1 MTPQAASVVIVSR
14 GRPALLRRCL
24 VGLDQQ
30 DHPEFEIVVVADAD
44 GVAAV
49 EHMGW
54 ADRVKVIRFDEAN
67 ISAARNEGISAAAAP
82 VVAFIDDDAVAEH
95 DWLRRLTAPI
105 TERRADAAGGFVL
118 GRNGLSFQWTAREV
132 FADATV
138 REISVDRDEETILT
152 GSAGRGIKTEG
163 TNMAFRRSLLIELG
177 GFDVGYAYYLDE
189 TDLNMRLAERG
200 TRTAIVPRAR
210 VHHGFAKSDRRQ
222 ADRAPRDLSPVG
234 ASLVRFV
241 RRHRGGIDPEPVRR
255 SEREKYRAALLAHMV
270 AGRILP
276 TAVEPVLRSFDRGWA
291 GSTTLEG
298 PKPEFSENPTFVR
311 FIPRIGAGAA
321 HEVIWGWLGSLGQLR
336 RRARKAVADGHRAT
350 VYAFSLTSL
359 YHRRRFDPEGYWE
372 QRGGLFGRS
381 LRTDPIFKYWKRA
394 ERVRREERLG
404 GQNSG
409 LGRTKTVI

>member
-1 MTPQAASVVIVSR
+1 MTPQAASVVIVSC

-95 DWLRRLTAPI
+95 DWLRRLTAPV
-105 TERRADAAGGFVL
+105 TEKRADAAGGFVL

-152 GSAGRGIKTEG
+152 GSTGRGIKTEG

-210 VHHGFAKSDRRQ
+210 VHHGFAMSDRRQ

-241 RRHRGGIDPEPVRR
+241 RRHRGGFDPEPVRR

-336 RRARKAVADGHRAT
+336 RRARKAVADGHRVT

>member
-1 MTPQAASVVIVSR
+1 
-14 GRPALLRRCL
+14 
-24 VGLDQQ
+24 
-30 DHPEFEIVVVADAD
+30 
-44 GVAAV
+44 
-49 EHMGW
+49 MGW

-105 TERRADAAGGFVL
+105 TEKRADAAGGFVL

-241 RRHRGGIDPEPVRR
+241 RRHRGGFDPEPVRR

>member
-1 MTPQAASVVIVSR
+1 LTPEAASVVIVSR

-67 ISAARNEGISAAAAP
+67 ISAARNMGIAAAAAP

-95 DWLRRLTAPI
+95 DWLHRLTAPI
-105 TERRADAAGGFVL
+105 TEGRADAAGGFVL
-118 GRNGLSFQWTAREV
+118 GRNGLSFQWTAREI

-152 GSAGRGIKTEG
+152 GSAGKGIKTEG

-177 GFDVGYAYYLDE
+177 GFDVGYTYYLDE

-200 TRTAIVPRAR
+200 TRTAVVPRAR
-210 VHHGFAKSDRRQ
+210 VYHGFAMSDRRQ
-222 ADRAPRDLSPVG
+222 ADRSPRDLSPVG
-234 ASLVRFV
+234 ANLARFV
-241 RRHRGGIDPEPVRR
+241 RRHRGGFDPEPVRC
-255 SEREKYRAALLAHMV
+255 SEREKYRAALLGHMV
-270 AGRILP
+270 AGQILP

-291 GSTTLEG
+291 GAAALE
-298 PKPEFSENPTFVR
+298 
-311 FIPRIGAGAA
+311 
-321 HEVIWGWLGSLGQLR
+321 
-336 RRARKAVADGHRAT
+336 RAT
-350 VYAFSLTSL
+350 A
-359 YHRRRFDPEGYWE
+359 
-372 QRGGLFGRS
+372 FGR
-381 LRTDPIFKYWKRA
+381 
-394 ERVRREERLG
+394 
-404 GQNSG
+404 
-409 LGRTKTVI
+409 